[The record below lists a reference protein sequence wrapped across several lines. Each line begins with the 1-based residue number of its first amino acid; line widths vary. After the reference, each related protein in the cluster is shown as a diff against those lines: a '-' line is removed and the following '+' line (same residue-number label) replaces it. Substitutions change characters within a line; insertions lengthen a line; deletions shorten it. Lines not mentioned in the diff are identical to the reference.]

1 VRILVVDDDPQIL
14 RMMARLLGSRGHE
27 VETQQGPFGTSA
39 TALRWRPEV
48 ILLDCMMPALDGVT
62 LSALLEKTLGEP
74 RPKVLLWSAADEDEL
89 RRIHHDSGLPT
100 LSKKEPIDKILQVLE
115 EPVAAVY

>member
-1 VRILVVDDDPQIL
+1 MKILVVDDDPQIL
-14 RMMARLLGSRGHE
+14 RMMARLLTSRGHE
-27 VETQQGPFGTSA
+27 VETQQGPLGTSV
-39 TALRWRPEV
+39 TALRLKPDV

-62 LSALLEKTLGEP
+62 LSALLAKTLGEP

-89 RRIHHDSGLPT
+89 RRIHDESGLPT

-115 EPVAAVY
+115 SPIEAVY